1 MKIARLAASRR
12 SQRALGTL
20 ASLVLAAGALLIAFP
35 VLAAG
40 HDHLHGR
47 QGSQGRQGSRGRQ
60 GRQGQ
65 LRVELGSATS
75 RRARLD
81 GSPGTGRGT
90 TRILIPELGLDV
102 VVVQATAA
110 ALRAG
115 VGHYPGTPMPCSA
128 GDVGIA
134 GHRTTYGRPFSNI
147 NLLGPGDLVVFQTPV
162 GSCAYRVDRPP
173 FVVSPYDWAVVA
185 NTPGRSTLTLSSCA
199 PKGSATERIVVKAVM
214 VTSETRN

>member
-12 SQRALGTL
+12 PQRALGTL
-20 ASLVLAAGALLIAFP
+20 ASLVLAAGALLIALP
-35 VLAAG
+35 VLTAG

-47 QGSQGRQGSRGRQ
+47 QGSQ

>member
-47 QGSQGRQGSRGRQ
+47 QGSQ